1 MMKDIDC
8 YNKEKLKMIIEEHVK
23 HLNIHNIVEMNY
35 FDEVFGCFMD
45 IVKKHDLDI
54 TTKKG
59 YRLST
64 SLLRG
69 KISTLKN
76 RLRSLEI
83 ASKEELL
90 NYARSCAFTHYLR
103 V

>member
-23 HLNIHNIVEMNY
+23 HLNIHGVVELNY
-35 FDEVFGCFMD
+35 FDEIFGCFMD
-45 IVKKHDLDI
+45 IVKKHDIDI
-54 TTKKG
+54 TTLQG
-59 YRLST
+59 YECAM